1 MRLPAR
7 HGVRCSVLFVL
18 AVLLLASCQTAYY
31 ATMEKLG
38 YPKRNLL
45 VSRVQQARDS
55 QQEAKEQFQSALEH
69 FSAVVHFR
77 GGELEAKYNELRAEL
92 DRSEARASTVHQRI
106 AAVED
111 VAEAL
116 FKEWE
121 AELAQYTQ
129 ETLRRASA
137 RQLAQTRQR
146 YTPLMSTMKRAAAKM
161 EPVLAAF
168 RDHVLFLKHNL
179 NARAIASLRQE
190 GIAVETDITGL
201 IHAMEAA
208 IAEADAFIKTLDAG
222 QGPDSEA
229 TILFWTFGDK
239 GNRSSS
245 LRACADQPSCCV
257 TRVASRRINIYPSVH
272 ALPPASRYWYM
283 DDDVCGICSA
293 ALRAGLPLW
302 HVLALVR
309 GAEPLARRGDGGGG
323 KDRVHCLYS
332 LLKTSSSRLQWLLPW
347 P

>member
-1 MRLPAR
+1 MHFPAR
-7 HGVRCSVLFVL
+7 HGLRCSVLLVL

-31 ATMEKLG
+31 VTMEKLG
-38 YPKRNLL
+38 YPKRDLL
-45 VSRVQQARDS
+45 VSRVRQARDS

-129 ETLRRASA
+129 EALRRASA

-146 YTPLMSTMKRAAAKM
+146 YTPLMSAMKRAEAKM

-168 RDHVLFLKHNL
+168 RDHFLFLKHNL

-201 IHAMEAA
+201 IRAMEAS
-208 IAEADAFIKTLDAG
+208 IAEADAFIKTLDEG
-222 QGPDSEA
+222 QGP
-229 TILFWTFGDK
+229 
-239 GNRSSS
+239 
-245 LRACADQPSCCV
+245 
-257 TRVASRRINIYPSVH
+257 
-272 ALPPASRYWYM
+272 
-283 DDDVCGICSA
+283 
-293 ALRAGLPLW
+293 
-302 HVLALVR
+302 
-309 GAEPLARRGDGGGG
+309 
-323 KDRVHCLYS
+323 
-332 LLKTSSSRLQWLLPW
+332 
-347 P
+347 

>member
-7 HGVRCSVLFVL
+7 HDVRPRALLAL

-38 YPKRNLL
+38 YPKRDLL

-77 GGELEAKYNELRAEL
+77 GGELEAKYTQLSAEL
-92 DRSEARASTVHQRI
+92 DRSEARAHTVHQRI
-106 AAVED
+106 AAVEE

-146 YTPLMSTMKRAAAKM
+146 YTPLMRTMKRAEAKM

-168 RDHVLFLKHNL
+168 RDQVLFLKHNL

-190 GIAVETDITGL
+190 GMAVETDITVL
-201 IHAMEAA
+201 IRAMEAA
-208 IAEADAFIKTLDAG
+208 IAEADAFIKALDQG
-222 QGPDSEA
+222 QGS
-229 TILFWTFGDK
+229 
-239 GNRSSS
+239 
-245 LRACADQPSCCV
+245 
-257 TRVASRRINIYPSVH
+257 
-272 ALPPASRYWYM
+272 
-283 DDDVCGICSA
+283 
-293 ALRAGLPLW
+293 
-302 HVLALVR
+302 
-309 GAEPLARRGDGGGG
+309 
-323 KDRVHCLYS
+323 
-332 LLKTSSSRLQWLLPW
+332 
-347 P
+347 

>member
-1 MRLPAR
+1 
-7 HGVRCSVLFVL
+7 
-18 AVLLLASCQTAYY
+18 VLLLASCQTAYY
-31 ATMEKLG
+31 ATLEQLG
-38 YPKRNLL
+38 YPKRDLL

-77 GGELEAKYNELRAEL
+77 GGALEAKYTQLRTEL
-92 DRSEARASTVHQRI
+92 DRSEARAHTVHQRI

-146 YTPLMSTMKRAAAKM
+146 YTPLMSTMKRAEAKM
-161 EPVLAAF
+161 APVLAAF

-190 GIAVETDITGL
+190 GMAVATDITGL
-201 IHAMEAA
+201 IRAMEAA
-208 IAEADAFIKTLDAG
+208 IAEADAFIKALN
-222 QGPDSEA
+222 QGPES
-229 TILFWTFGDK
+229 
-239 GNRSSS
+239 
-245 LRACADQPSCCV
+245 
-257 TRVASRRINIYPSVH
+257 
-272 ALPPASRYWYM
+272 
-283 DDDVCGICSA
+283 
-293 ALRAGLPLW
+293 
-302 HVLALVR
+302 
-309 GAEPLARRGDGGGG
+309 
-323 KDRVHCLYS
+323 
-332 LLKTSSSRLQWLLPW
+332 
-347 P
+347 